1 MAAVARVAF
10 PSTSRRP
17 STLPVSSTTALRTT
31 VPWDAPER
39 APTGY
44 FGGTLWASRFSAPFE
59 ERMIALFSPGSGASD
74 GVAAAASFLPLTS
87 LSLALLASGFVATG
101 AVGAAAAEAGGAT
114 AVPGVAVGG
123 TAAVA
128 VPDAVGEPVAE
139 PVAELIAESGAFD
152 CV

>member
-17 STLPVSSTTALRTT
+17 STLPVSSMTALRTT
-31 VPWDAPER
+31 VPWAAPER
-39 APTGY
+39 ASTGY
-44 FGGTLWASRFSAPFE
+44 FGGTLWASRFSAPLE

-74 GVAAAASFLPLTS
+74 GVAAAASFLLLAG

-101 AVGAAAAEAGGAT
+101 AVAAVAAEAGGAT
-114 AVPGVAVGG
+114 AAPGVAAGRTG
-123 TAAVA
+123 TVTVADAVA
-128 VPDAVGEPVAE
+128 VAE
-139 PVAELIAESGAFD
+139 SVTELVDESGAFD

>member
-17 STLPVSSTTALRTT
+17 STLPVSSMTALRTT
-31 VPWDAPER
+31 VPWAAPER
-39 APTGY
+39 ASTGY

-74 GVAAAASFLPLTS
+74 GVAAAVSFLLLTS
-87 LSLALLASGFVATG
+87 LPLASLDSGFVATG
-101 AVGAAAAEAGGAT
+101 AVATVAAEAGAI
-114 AVPGVAVGG
+114 AVPGVVADLTGAV
-123 TAAVA
+123 AAV
-128 VPDAVGEPVAE
+128 DAVGE

-152 CV
+152 C

>member
-31 VPWDAPER
+31 VPWAAPER
-39 APTGY
+39 DSTGY
-44 FGGTLWASRFSAPFE
+44 FGGTLWASRFSAPLE

-74 GVAAAASFLPLTS
+74 GVAAAASFLLLAGLPL
-87 LSLALLASGFVATG
+87 AWLASGFVAAG
-101 AVGAAAAEAGGAT
+101 AVAAVAAEAGGAT
-114 AVPGVAVGG
+114 AVPGFVADLTGPV
-123 TAAVA
+123 TAV
-128 VPDAVGEPVAE
+128 DAVGEPV
-139 PVAELIAESGAFD
+139 VAELIAESGAFD

>member
-1 MAAVARVAF
+1 MAAVASVAF

-59 ERMIALFSPGSGASD
+59 ERMIALFSPGSGASE
-74 GVAAAASFLPLTS
+74 GVAAAASFLLLTS
-87 LSLALLASGFVATG
+87 LSLALLASGLVAIG
-101 AVGAAAAEAGGAT
+101 AVEAVAAEAGGVT
-114 AVPGVAVGG
+114 TSPGVAAGG
-123 TAAVA
+123 TVAVA
-128 VPDAVGEPVAE
+128 LADAIGSAVAE
-139 PVAELIAESGAFD
+139 PVAELVAESGAFD